1 VRDSRGSD
9 QTLYDGDVVPEEGRI
24 FTQRRFQ
31 VSRDE
36 SLLAWLD
43 PWSDALRLMA
53 ADGSESASI
62 GGVAGQD
69 ARFSPGGRWMAAIT
83 GRAAAESL
91 ALVDVHST
99 IERSLGR
106 TREARWLEWTRHGV
120 VLLHEDRDDPRDVL
134 TLVSDRGHRRPLAR
148 VANIERFTAAAN
160 GSRVVYFSGGFAHS
174 LDVHEASEP
183 WPLGRTAGEVTNAE
197 MSPDGRKVAA
207 VTERGVQLFE
217 GTNPPRTVS
226 TERGV
231 HSVWFSPDGERWAYA
246 SVAGAT
252 LFEGK
257 RRFKLPAPAADLR
270 AIRFR
275 RAGRAV
281 RGSGARE
288 TGHELIVTRGRE
300 LLAWDPPKE
309 PTPLAEVDKEWKLLA
324 GDVCRRG
331 TVLWVQTTPDEASG

>member
-1 VRDSRGSD
+1 MRDARGSD
-9 QTLYDGDVVPEEGRI
+9 QTLYDGDVIPEEGRI

-53 ADGSESASI
+53 TDGSEAASI

-83 GRAAAESL
+83 GRGAAESL
-91 ALVDVHST
+91 ALVDVRSA

-134 TLVSDRGHRRPLAR
+134 TLVSARGHRRLLAR
-148 VANIERFTAAAN
+148 AANIERFTAAAD

-174 LDVHEASEP
+174 LDLLGASEP
-183 WPLGRTAGEVTNAE
+183 WPLGRTLGEVRNAE
-197 MSPDGRKVAA
+197 MSPDGRQIAA

-217 GTNPPRTVS
+217 GRSPPRTVS
-226 TERGV
+226 TERHV
-231 HSVWFSPDGERWAYA
+231 HSVWFAPDGERWAYA
-246 SVAGAT
+246 SPAGAT
-252 LFEGK
+252 LFQGK
-257 RRFKLPAPAADLR
+257 RRFRLPAPAGDLR

-275 RAGRAV
+275 RAGR
-281 RGSGARE
+281 
-288 TGHELIVTRGRE
+288 ELIVTRGRE

-309 PTPLAEVDKEWKLLA
+309 PEPLAEVDKEWTLLA